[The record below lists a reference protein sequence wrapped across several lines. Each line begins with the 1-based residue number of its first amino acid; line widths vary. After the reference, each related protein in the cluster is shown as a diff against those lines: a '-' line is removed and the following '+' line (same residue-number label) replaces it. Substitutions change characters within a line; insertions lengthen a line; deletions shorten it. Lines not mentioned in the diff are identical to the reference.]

1 MPAYRTFAAA
11 ALALALLAPLA
22 APKPTVAA
30 ATPIKVAL
38 IVGPMGS
45 QTSGNRSRANDIAA
59 WIASTFTSDQVTVAK
74 AYSPKAT
81 YPNVRAAVAGANIV
95 VYMGHGSGY
104 PNPYHSSLLAD
115 RNNGWGL
122 NTTTTNG
129 DQDSWSNHT
138 LVYCGEKA
146 LRGQLTSNDG
156 ADQRKYCR
164 GGAIAPAPGFVMIYS
179 GACYTTGANEP
190 QNPVA
195 TNSDARAHVSYFSRP
210 MFQLGAS
217 GYFAG
222 NGSAVVRDLLTNPD
236 MSYGDIFNDNMPWDV
251 TGAYE
256 TTHQLLSAPKVWLTR
271 ADGGTVWEYAFAGDP
286 ARTFNGGT
294 STYTAPTGTLDFF
307 APTWTSR
314 NPKTGQTG
322 VSRSTN
328 VVLTFSENVKYASH
342 VYLYRGTTK
351 ISATV
356 TYDAASFAATL
367 NPSSRL
373 AAGVKYTVKATSYIR
388 DYAGNRLKTVTWS
401 FMTAH

>member
-1 MPAYRTFAAA
+1 VPAFRLLAA
-11 ALALALLAPLA
+11 ALALALLAPIA
-22 APKPTVAA
+22 APKPAA
-30 ATPIKVAL
+30 AVETPLKVAL

-45 QTSGNRSRANDIAA
+45 QTSGNRSRANDIAD
-59 WIASTFTSDQVTVAK
+59 WVTSTFTPDQVTVAK
-74 AYSPKAT
+74 AYSPNAT
-81 YPNVRAAVAGANIV
+81 YSKVRAAVAGANII

-104 PNPYHSSLLAD
+104 PNPYHNSLLPD

-146 LRGQLTSNDG
+146 LRGQLTSSDG
-156 ADQRKYCR
+156 ADQRKYCA

-222 NGSAVVRDLLTNPD
+222 NGTAVLEDLLTNPD
-236 MSYGDIFNDNMPWDV
+236 MSYGDIFNMNMPWGV
-251 TGAYE
+251 TDSYE
-256 TTHQLLSAPKVWLTR
+256 TTHQLLSSPKVWLTHE
-271 ADGGTVWEYAFAGDP
+271 DSGTEWEYAFAGDP

-294 STYTAPTGTLDFF
+294 STYTAPTGTRDFF
-307 APTWTSR
+307 APTWVSR
-314 NPKTGQTG
+314 SPKTRSTG

-328 VVLTFSENVKYASH
+328 VVVKFSENVKYATH
-342 VYLYRGTTK
+342 FYLYRGTNRV
-351 ISATV
+351 SATV
-356 TYDAASFAATL
+356 SYDPATFTATL

-373 AAGVKYTVKATSYIR
+373 AAGVKYTVKLTGYIR
-388 DYAGNRLKTVTWS
+388 DYAGNRLRAFKFTFT
-401 FMTAH
+401 TAH